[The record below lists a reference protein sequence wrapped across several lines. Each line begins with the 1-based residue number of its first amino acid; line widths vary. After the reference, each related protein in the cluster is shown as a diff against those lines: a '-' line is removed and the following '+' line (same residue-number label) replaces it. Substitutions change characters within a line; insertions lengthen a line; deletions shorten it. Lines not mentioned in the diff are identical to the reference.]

1 MHITTFASL
10 QITAA
15 AAELAWLDEV
25 PSSADAALLLGG
37 ASIVQLS
44 MSMASARGET
54 VELTVYE
61 PMTLASARRLP
72 VLF

>member
-44 MSMASARGET
+44 MAMGARGED

-61 PMTLASARRLP
+61 PMHLASTRRLP